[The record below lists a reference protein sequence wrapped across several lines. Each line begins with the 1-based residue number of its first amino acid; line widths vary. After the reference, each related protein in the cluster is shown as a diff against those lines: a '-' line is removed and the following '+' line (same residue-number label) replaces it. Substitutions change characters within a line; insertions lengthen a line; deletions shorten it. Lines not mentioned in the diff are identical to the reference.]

1 MTDCTPNKRRFGDVA
16 RVYEII
22 ARVFLYITIGLF
34 PLVYFPW
41 TIDGLEINK
50 QTTLLFCVSLAVIA
64 WLGSM
69 VARKTVEIKKSP
81 TYFVGGLFLIAVM
94 ISSFTSLSPY
104 TSWIGQSGQEYSSFV
119 TALAFFL
126 FFLVSSNLLGETK
139 AQRIVWSVSL
149 LSSGLV
155 GLLAMLEIV
164 GLNIIS
170 TNLVGA
176 PSALAIYLS
185 VMSVIG
191 CGLFLV
197 TKDGNESQMF
207 KHGWFGVLVKVAI
220 VLSILSAIV
229 ISVAIDYW
237 VVWVVLM
244 LGISV
249 LLVFALTK
257 ANEFP
262 HTSKFVL
269 PMTLFVISLLFL
281 FLPTFISGIY
291 PGEVAPSYSA
301 SWRIAGDALQDSSF
315 LFGSGPGTFMMDYAK
330 HSLESINYTELW
342 DIRFDRSGSQIMTM
356 LTTTGIVG
364 AGLFVIFLVI
374 LALSSLSM
382 LIKDQA
388 HDEWKMTF
396 VTFAGWSMIT
406 LSLFIYSSNITL
418 SFMFWLLSAILV
430 SQIGTK
436 AKTFIFGNSPKAG
449 LITVFAFVLVNICM
463 LTLIF
468 VTASR
473 YAAEI
478 TFAKA
483 VAADQSG
490 EDLDIVLYDLE
501 SAAKLNRLSD
511 VYARNLA
518 NAYLMKT
525 AELLKDENSDPE
537 YVSAFISASID
548 EAARAV
554 SLSPANVVNWALLGD
569 IYREFSPLISGAD
582 QFSISSYEKAV
593 ELAPTNPKYQVA
605 LARAYIARA
614 DQLSVLMASE
624 DEEFNA
630 NTQKEYELSLQI
642 AVTSL
647 SKAISLK
654 SDYTPAHYYL
664 ALAYERQGNLAE
676 AISRMEAV
684 NIASPYD
691 VGVSL
696 QLGILYLQ
704 QGKTDL
710 ARQEFENAIELAPNF
725 ANARWYLAAVYEQ
738 DGDIEAA
745 IEQIK
750 LILESD
756 SENTLVVQRL
766 ERLQAGLVEEEV
778 PEPLEGEEQEIP
790 L

>member
-1 MTDCTPNKRRFGDVA
+1 
-16 RVYEII
+16 
-22 ARVFLYITIGLF
+22 
-34 PLVYFPW
+34 
-41 TIDGLEINK
+41 
-50 QTTLLFCVSLAVIA
+50 
-64 WLGSM
+64 
-69 VARKTVEIKKSP
+69 
-81 TYFVGGLFLIAVM
+81 
-94 ISSFTSLSPY
+94 
-104 TSWIGQSGQEYSSFV
+104 
-119 TALAFFL
+119 
-126 FFLVSSNLLGETK
+126 
-139 AQRIVWSVSL
+139 
-149 LSSGLV
+149 
-155 GLLAMLEIV
+155 
-164 GLNIIS
+164 
-170 TNLVGA
+170 
-176 PSALAIYLS
+176 
-185 VMSVIG
+185 
-191 CGLFLV
+191 
-197 TKDGNESQMF
+197 
-207 KHGWFGVLVKVAI
+207 
-220 VLSILSAIV
+220 
-229 ISVAIDYW
+229 
-237 VVWVVLM
+237 
-244 LGISV
+244 
-249 LLVFALTK
+249 
-257 ANEFP
+257 
-262 HTSKFVL
+262 
-269 PMTLFVISLLFL
+269 
-281 FLPTFISGIY
+281 
-291 PGEVAPSYSA
+291 
-301 SWRIAGDALQDSSF
+301 
-315 LFGSGPGTFMMDYAK
+315 
-330 HSLESINYTELW
+330 
-342 DIRFDRSGSQIMTM
+342 
-356 LTTTGIVG
+356 
-364 AGLFVIFLVI
+364 
-374 LALSSLSM
+374 
-382 LIKDQA
+382 
-388 HDEWKMTF
+388 
-396 VTFAGWSMIT
+396 
-406 LSLFIYSSNITL
+406 
-418 SFMFWLLSAILV
+418 
-430 SQIGTK
+430 
-436 AKTFIFGNSPKAG
+436 
-449 LITVFAFVLVNICM
+449 
-463 LTLIF
+463 
-468 VTASR
+468 
-473 YAAEI
+473 
-478 TFAKA
+478 
-483 VAADQSG
+483 
-490 EDLDIVLYDLE
+490 LDIVLYDLE

-684 NIASPYD
+684 SIASPYD